1 MRMTKDFPKRKP
13 TRLKGFDYNN
23 SGVYFITI
31 CTENR
36 EHILSQI
43 VGGNEQSYEF
53 GNVGGDV
60 LDAPSSYNEQSFG
73 RIPDAPKNIDNYNL
87 FYENAYVKLLPFGI
101 IADKYIKQMNNFY
114 DNIEI
119 DQYVIMPNHIHI
131 LLIVYDDKTLC
142 NGASRA
148 YPEGCRS
155 PLDCL
160 PTENGASR
168 TSPPTVSVHRQHSV
182 VSRFVST
189 FKRFCNKEYGYNIW
203 QRHFN
208 DHIIRNDEDY
218 KMHLQYI
225 YDNPVKWRCD
235 ELYLE
240 L

>member
-1 MRMTKDFPKRKP
+1 MR
-13 TRLKGFDYNN
+13 G
-23 SGVYFITI
+23 
-31 CTENR
+31 
-36 EHILSQI
+36 
-43 VGGNEQSYEF
+43 
-53 GNVGGDV
+53 V

-73 RIPDAPKNIDNYNL
+73 HITDAPKNIDNYNL

-142 NGASRA
+142 NGSVVALKGVAVSYETA
-148 YPEGCRS
+148 EDISS

-160 PTENGASR
+160 PTENGSSR
-168 TSPPTVSVHRQHSV
+168 TPTPTMSRQNSV

-225 YDNPVKWRCD
+225 YDNPVKWRYD
-235 ELYLE
+235 ELYPE